1 MNRLSYFSFL
11 FIAMMSFSACHKDN
25 SAPNRQTMI
34 VGKWT
39 LQKQAYT
46 QYANTVKLIDTICL
60 ASNTAAAT
68 IQFNADKTFKSA
80 SLVILNNS
88 GLGGSISEGGTNG
101 TYTISSSSFTMSQ
114 VMAGLYFT
122 ASFGTVTDIP
132 VISNITSTTQLV
144 TLTTNSLQI
153 HTEDGY
159 TSTVDGVS
167 TNYKNVD
174 DFYYTK

>member
-1 MNRLSYFSFL
+1 
-11 FIAMMSFSACHKDN
+11 
-25 SAPNRQTMI
+25 
-34 VGKWT
+34 
-39 LQKQAYT
+39 
-46 QYANTVKLIDTICL
+46 
-60 ASNTAAAT
+60 
-68 IQFNADKTFKSA
+68 
-80 SLVILNNS
+80 
-88 GLGGSISEGGTNG
+88 
-101 TYTISSSSFTMSQ
+101 MSQ